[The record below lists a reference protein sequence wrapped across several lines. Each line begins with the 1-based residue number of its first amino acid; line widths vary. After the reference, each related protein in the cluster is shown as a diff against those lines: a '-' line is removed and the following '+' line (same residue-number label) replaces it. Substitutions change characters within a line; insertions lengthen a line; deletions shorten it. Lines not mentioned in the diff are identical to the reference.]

1 MGQFPR
7 DLRGCGKKKQV
18 ARESF
23 TKTNLILAKNLQKV
37 AWVPK
42 LIKVEEGKKCIIF
55 GGLCSISGE
64 IFPNL
69 HILFTYTFQLCF
81 STFSVKK
88 RWYTR
93 YVWPINWIISLISSI
108 EQTDRKVALLLYIYN
123 VIKVGIRLGKNF
135 LIPQSSLLYLILSVI
150 MQIWV
155 SSTSGWWRKT
165 SSPSF
170 LFFSISIL
178 PRSTPSTINGGRY
191 AVRLLQ
197 YHIRLHFRLGA

>member
-1 MGQFPR
+1 MW
-7 DLRGCGKKKQV
+7 KKIQIFV
-18 ARESF
+18 TFFIFWNS
-23 TKTNLILAKNLQKV
+23 
-37 AWVPK
+37 VP
-42 LIKVEEGKKCIIF
+42 
-55 GGLCSISGE
+55 LCSTSGE

-135 LIPQSSLLYLILSVI
+135 LISQSSLLYLILSVI